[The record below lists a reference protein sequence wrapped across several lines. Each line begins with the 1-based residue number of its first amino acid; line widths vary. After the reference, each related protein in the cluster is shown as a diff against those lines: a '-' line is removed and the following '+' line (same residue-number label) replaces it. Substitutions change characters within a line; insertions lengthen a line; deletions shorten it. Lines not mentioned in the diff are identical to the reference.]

1 MKIDRRTFLI
11 SSLGLLL
18 ASEKG
23 LSEENLSFAK
33 DHWACL
39 VDTTLC
45 IGCRKCEEACN
56 RANKLMKPSTSFDDK
71 SVFRIHRRPTENAFT
86 VVNEFSGSPSIAQRD
101 KKATT
106 VKIQC
111 MHCLDPS
118 CVSAC
123 IVGALKKSEE
133 GPVIYNPSICIGC
146 RYCMIACPFEI
157 LAYEYSKPLTPK
169 VRKCQFCTNTNP
181 EGRANPACAAACPT
195 EAIVFGKRGELL
207 ELARNRIKQK
217 KDQYLNHI
225 YGEYEVGGTSWLY
238 LAGRDILEIGFKR
251 LPKESPPRLT
261 EEIQHSI
268 FKYGAIPILFYGF
281 LGAIMAYTNK
291 KNKNKKEE

>member
-1 MKIDRRTFLI
+1 MKINRRAFLFSSI
-11 SSLGLLL
+11 SLLL
-18 ASEKG
+18 SSQLGKADEDV
-23 LSEENLSFAK
+23 FAN

-56 RANKLMKPSTSFDDK
+56 RANKLIKPPIPFDDK
-71 SVFRIHRRPTENAFT
+71 SVFRKFRRPDENAFT
-86 VVNEFSGSPSIAQRD
+86 VVNEFPGSPSIAQRE
-101 KKATT
+101 KETTT

-123 IVGALKKSEE
+123 IVGALKKEE
-133 GPVIYNPSICIGC
+133 DGPVIYNPSICIGC
-146 RYCMIACPFEI
+146 RYCMVACPFEI
-157 LAYEYSKPLTPK
+157 LAYEYSNPLTPR
-169 VRKCQFCTNTNP
+169 VRKCQFCVNTNK
-181 EGRANPACAAACPT
+181 EGKANPACAASCPT

-207 ELARNRIKQK
+207 ELARNRINQK

-238 LAGRDILEIGFKR
+238 LSGRDITEIGFKK
-251 LPKESPPRLT
+251 LPKEAPPRLT
-261 EEIQHSI
+261 EKIQHSI
-268 FKYGAIPILFYGF
+268 FKYGAIPIIFYGL
-281 LGAIMAYTNK
+281 LGAIMAYTNR
-291 KNKNKKEE
+291 KNKKGE